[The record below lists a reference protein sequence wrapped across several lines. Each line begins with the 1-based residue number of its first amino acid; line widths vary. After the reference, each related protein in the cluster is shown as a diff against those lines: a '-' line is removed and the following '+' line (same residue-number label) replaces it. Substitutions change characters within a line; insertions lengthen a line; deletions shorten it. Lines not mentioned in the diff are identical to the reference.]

1 MVLTGNSTV
10 PRTIGA
16 LDRLDAGSV
25 RLPIFVLLTCA
36 HRNESRIIESGLG
49 PHGRRLGTSW
59 LGLLAYGLGLG
70 CVTVDA
76 SLKVTNHIL
85 LGHNRDAYRA
95 SWLGGESGSF
105 FLGVSWSGIQGLE
118 LLLGA

>member
-16 LDRLDAGSV
+16 LDGLDAGSV
-25 RLPIFVLLTCA
+25 RLPIFVLLTRA
-36 HRNESRIIESGLG
+36 QKNESRIRESGLG
-49 PHGRRLGTSW
+49 PHGRRLGT
-59 LGLLAYGLGLG
+59 
-70 CVTVDA
+70 
-76 SLKVTNHIL
+76 
-85 LGHNRDAYRA
+85 

-118 LLLGA
+118 LLLGGEGGAVCVP